1 MTSMARLWLY
11 RAIFVITA
19 APAYGGCNYP
29 VPAKAAELL
38 QNQIAWE
45 VMWLGRGYLTEPVLR
60 FKVVIR
66 PDRVFFYLTSK
77 EHLFDYFPGETGN
90 QVSSRSCRNTKW
102 LKCIEDALQWSGST
116 SVGAAVLGLP
126 QRPRESIAADA
137 VCEFEMPKR
146 DVKPWCPSPDGDL
159 KRRVVA
165 LVKDEIRQEAS
176 AWGTVKRAI
185 CNNFNLLDP
194 MLWAIVEFADNN
206 QKLLLTVEFN
216 ATTMYCNAARFEVL
230 SNGHRALADKIRQD
244 GLELPVGG
252 MAHE

>member
-1 MTSMARLWLY
+1 MTSSAALWLY
-11 RAIFVITA
+11 LVIFTA
-19 APAYGGCNYP
+19 VPFYGACNGP

-38 QNQIAWE
+38 RNQIAWE
-45 VMWLGRGYLTEPVLR
+45 VTWLGRGYLTEPALR

-77 EHLFDYFPGETGN
+77 EQLFNYFPGETGS
-90 QVSSRSCRNTKW
+90 QISSRSCRNTKW
-102 LKCIEDALQWSGST
+102 LKCIEDVLQWSGST

-126 QRPRESIAADA
+126 PRPRESIAADA
-137 VCEFEMPKR
+137 VCDFEMPKR
-146 DVKPWCPSPDGDL
+146 DVKSWCPSPDGDL

-165 LVKDEIRQEAS
+165 LVLDEIRQEAS

-185 CNNFNLLDP
+185 CNNFNLSDP

-206 QKLLLTVEFN
+206 QKLLVTVEFN

-230 SNGHRALADKIRQD
+230 SDGHRALADKILQD
-244 GLELPVGG
+244 GFELPVGG